1 MRVVTFFCTV
11 RVTVLYAQVVQ
22 ELRRLRGGTVA
33 IEGGGVLALVET
45 RSLEKE
51 HFILGLEVLQSRRVF
66 LW

>member
-1 MRVVTFFCTV
+1 
-11 RVTVLYAQVVQ
+11 
-22 ELRRLRGGTVA
+22 
-33 IEGGGVLALVET
+33 VLALVET